1 MCLDVQTHKGVLK
14 LMQKDK
20 FEITDLISYED
31 FLDLCNEDTLAEWVE
46 GKIVRYSP
54 ASIMH
59 QNLVGWLTSV
69 LRIYVETRGLGII
82 HPAPFQMKTSPD
94 LPGREP
100 DLIFLKKENLGLL
113 KETYLE
119 GPADLVIEIVS
130 KESRLRDRCEKFAE
144 YEIGGVKE
152 YWILDPDLKRADFFI
167 LSKEDRYLKKEDKQ
181 GIYRSQVISGFWVK
195 VDWFWNLPPVLDVL
209 KELGL
214 I

>member
-1 MCLDVQTHKGVLK
+1 MEK
-14 LMQKDK
+14 KDK

-31 FLDLCNEDTLAEWVE
+31 FLEMCNEDTLAEWVE

-82 HPAPFQMKTSPD
+82 HHAPFQMKTSPD

-113 KETYLE
+113 NETYLE

-130 KESRLRDRCEKFAE
+130 KESRLRDRYEKFAE

-152 YWILDPDLKRADFFI
+152 YWILDPALKRADFFI
-167 LSKEDRYLKKEDKQ
+167 LSKEGRYLKKEDKQ

-195 VDWFWNLPPVLDVL
+195 VDWFWNLPQVLDAL

>member
-1 MCLDVQTHKGVLK
+1 MEK
-14 LMQKDK
+14 KDK

-31 FLDLCNEDTLAEWVE
+31 FLEMCNEDTLAEWVE

-113 KETYLE
+113 NETYLE

-130 KESRLRDRCEKFAE
+130 KESRLRDRYEKFAE

-152 YWILDPDLKRADFFI
+152 YWILDPALKRADFFI
-167 LSKEDRYLKKEDKQ
+167 LSKEGRYLKKEDKQ

-195 VDWFWNLPPVLDVL
+195 VDWFWNLPQVLDAL